1 MCDSTSGR
9 GLCDLWCVSVRFFA
23 FTDWR
28 ADKQCRCSLELL
40 VSRTFE
46 LSRTCTLC
54 GLRPESVCLERLQAL
69 PWSYL
74 LLARPM
80 VTCTCNIRL
89 HFHVVARCC
98 NRNIYFFTA
107 PFSGSLVC
115 DRSQNLP
122 GAGEN
127 EVKGADRTA
136 RVCIL
141 LCKHMIVSV
150 GLYPH
155 GRPRPSGITTL
166 HFGQG

>member
-89 HFHVVARCC
+89 HLHVVARCC
-98 NRNIYFFTA
+98 NKNIYFFTA

-115 DRSQNLP
+115 VIVRKTCQERARTRS
-122 GAGEN
+122 
-127 EVKGADRTA
+127 KGQTA
-136 RVCIL
+136 QRASASYFVN
-141 LCKHMIVSV
+141 
-150 GLYPH
+150 
-155 GRPRPSGITTL
+155 T
-166 HFGQG
+166 